1 MAEQSKDCYD
11 RAHASEPEC
20 GSSGPAHP
28 GARLRHSLA
37 FYIAVGYTVVGT
49 VEGTGF
55 GSLTM
60 LRLPG
65 DSFVTIELVH
75 DPVGGV
81 ADLGTGVNDLVVQ
94 VESLN
99 ELVAGLAAQRIAS
112 EPPALPASPNGL
124 RTTWITDPDGYRIEL
139 VQWPAMLTA
148 LPRPTS
154 PERADV
160 SEGT

>member
-1 MAEQSKDCYD
+1 M
-11 RAHASEPEC
+11 RTLHV
-20 GSSGPAHP
+20 G
-28 GARLRHSLA
+28 LRVSDLHRSLA
-37 FYIAVGYTVVGT
+37 FYTAVGYTVVGT

-75 DPVGGV
+75 DPAGGV
-81 ADLGTGVNDLVVQ
+81 ACLGAGVNHLVVQ
-94 VESLN
+94 VESLD
-99 ELVAGLAAQRIAS
+99 ELVAGLAARGIAA
-112 EPPALPASPNGL
+112 EPPALPAGPDGP
-124 RTTWITDPDGYRIEL
+124 RITWITDPDGYRIEL
-139 VQWPAMLTA
+139 VQWPAAMLTA